1 MLAVW
6 CGKWKKYV
14 VQEITNI
21 LNSKTT
27 TTTISYR
34 HLYKDETNGNGSN
47 ANELVGNICIL
58 QLLLYQNISSRYCRY
73 SKLPTS

>member
-1 MLAVW
+1 MLEVW

-27 TTTISYR
+27 TTISYP
-34 HLYKDETNGNGSN
+34 HLYKDEWNGNGSN
-47 ANELVGNICIL
+47 ANELLVGNIPMHFTIATL
-58 QLLLYQNISSRYCRY
+58 QKN
-73 SKLPTS
+73 KL

>member
-1 MLAVW
+1 MLEVRW

-27 TTTISYR
+27 TTTISYP
-34 HLYKDETNGNGSN
+34 HLYKDEWNGNGSN
-47 ANELVGNICIL
+47 ANELVGNIVL
-58 QLLLYQNISSRYCRY
+58 M
-73 SKLPTS
+73 

>member
-1 MLAVW
+1 MLEVW

-27 TTTISYR
+27 TAISSP
-34 HLYKDETNGNGSN
+34 HLYKDEWNGNGSN
-47 ANELVGNICIL
+47 ANELVGNIVL
-58 QLLLYQNISSRYCRY
+58 M
-73 SKLPTS
+73 

>member
-27 TTTISYR
+27 TTISYR
-34 HLYKDETNGNGSN
+34 YLYKDDRNGNGSN

-58 QLLLYQNISSRYCRY
+58 QLLLYQKIRTR
-73 SKLPTS
+73 

>member
-27 TTTISYR
+27 TTTTTVSYP
-34 HLYKDETNGNGSN
+34 HLYKDE
-47 ANELVGNICIL
+47 
-58 QLLLYQNISSRYCRY
+58 
-73 SKLPTS
+73 

>member
-1 MLAVW
+1 MLEVW

-27 TTTISYR
+27 TTISYP
-34 HLYKDETNGNGSN
+34 HLYKDEWNGNGSN
-47 ANELVGNICIL
+47 ANELVGNIVL
-58 QLLLYQNISSRYCRY
+58 M
-73 SKLPTS
+73 